1 MGDLVKKYM
10 DGELKVDEF
19 ITHRKSLGGVNEA
32 FAVMKVRLP
41 QLKKRCAL
49 IVTSL
54 VIVSDV
60 SSICGLCRELWRQMQ
75 PEIRVANVSQ
85 NRESK
90 MKPRSSRP
98 LLIPGFETECHIH
111 NSWTSAVI

>member
-32 FAVMKVRLP
+32 FAVMKVRLAP
-41 QLKKRCAL
+41 LKRGYAL

-60 SSICGLCRELWRQMQ
+60 SSICGLCREIWRQMS
-75 PEIRVANVSQ
+75 PNRIRVVNVCQ
-85 NRESK
+85 NRECK
-90 MKPRSSRP
+90 MKLVNSRQ
-98 LLIPGFETECHIH
+98 LLIPVETECHIH
-111 NSWTSAVI
+111 NSWISAVI

>member
-1 MGDLVKKYM
+1 MAGVDLPCHLTQLAFGGVKGRTQMGDLVKKYM

-41 QLKKRCAL
+41 PLKKRCAL

-60 SSICGLCRELWRQMQ
+60 SSICGLCREIWRQM
-75 PEIRVANVSQ
+75 
-85 NRESK
+85 
-90 MKPRSSRP
+90 
-98 LLIPGFETECHIH
+98 
-111 NSWTSAVI
+111 